1 MTLNRNDPLVKLA
14 RKNQRLNQIR
24 ANGSYYVPDCHPWA
38 IKAGCERFDCPM
50 RSLAVA
56 PEAAPGDYLMPCD
69 PAGDL
74 ADLLIL
80 LQHTSAP
87 A

>member
-1 MTLNRNDPLVKLA
+1 MLNQNDPMIKLA
-14 RKNQRLNQIR
+14 RRSRRLNQIR

-50 RSLAVA
+50 RSLAIT
-56 PEAAPGDYLMPCD
+56 PEARPEDYQMPCE
-69 PAGDL
+69 PVGDL
-74 ADLLIL
+74 ADLLKL
-80 LQHTSAP
+80 LQRTSAP